1 MRKVLVILS
10 VAAIVLSFDR
20 TTTGQSP
27 QSSPTLP
34 RTAEISD
41 RVLGEVTAIDLTTKR
56 ISVRTE
62 TSQQITVNVDDKT
75 LIRRIPPGETNVEKA
90 AVVNFADIAVGD
102 RVLAR
107 GKLDGDTLQTRIL
120 LIVSSSELARRAEQ
134 SRAEWQRRGIS
145 GTIVTL
151 DPVTKEIMLRSR
163 TSTTAP
169 PIRIAASGGDVR
181 FKRYAPNSTHYKD
194 AIPSTFEQ
202 LKVGD
207 YLRALGDR
215 SQDGTSFKPEEIL
228 AGSFRMAGGIITEVN
243 QSTREVKIKDIQTR
257 QTLTIVISEDS
268 KLRHLPAELLARMEQ
283 SMETSATAQAGG
295 AQEVRVM
302 TPNGPGMRR
311 IMAIPPAEQNQP
323 SRPGQQPSSNRA
335 AVPGAQGS
343 RAGGPGITMRRIP
356 QDATPTE
363 GPQTGNE
370 DYQETVEKLP
380 PINIADL
387 KRGDG
392 VIISSMGG
400 GDPSRLK
407 VILLVTGV
415 AEFLKRVEEARNTRP
430 GYELDLAL
438 PGLGAQ

>member
-1 MRKVLVILS
+1 MRNVLVILS
-10 VAAIVLSFDR
+10 VAAIVLSFGR
-20 TTTGQSP
+20 TTMGQSP

-34 RTAEISD
+34 RTADISD
-41 RVLGEVTAIDLTTKR
+41 RALGEVTSIDLTTKR

-75 LIRRIPPGETNVEKA
+75 LIRRVPPGETNVEKA

-107 GKLDGDTLQTRIL
+107 GKLDGETLQTRIL
-120 LIVSSSELARRAEQ
+120 LIVSSSELARSAEQ

-163 TSTTAP
+163 TSITAS

-194 AIPSTFEQ
+194 AIPGTFEQ

-257 QTLTIVISEDS
+257 QTLTIIISEDS

-283 SMETSATAQAGG
+283 SMETTATAQAGE

-335 AVPGAQGS
+335 AVPGA
-343 RAGGPGITMRRIP
+343 GGPGITMRRIP
-356 QDATPTE
+356 QAATPTE
-363 GPQTGNE
+363 GPQPENE
-370 DYQETVEKLP
+370 DYQESVEKLP

-392 VIISSMGG
+392 VIVSSMGG

>member
-1 MRKVLVILS
+1 MRKLLVILS
-10 VAAIVLSFDR
+10 VAAIVLSFGG

-41 RVLGEVTAIDLTTKR
+41 RALGEVTAIDLTTKK

-62 TSQQITVNVDDKT
+62 TSQQITVNVDEKT
-75 LIRRIPPGETNVEKA
+75 LIRRVPPGETNVEKA

-107 GKLDGDTLQTRIL
+107 GKLDGNTIQTRIL

-163 TSTTAP
+163 TSITAP

-194 AIPSTFEQ
+194 AISSTFEQ

-257 QTLTIVISEDS
+257 QTLTIVIGEDS
-268 KLRHLPAELLARMEQ
+268 KLRHLPVELLARMEQ
-283 SMETSATAQAGG
+283 SMETTATAQAGEG
-295 AQEVRVM
+295 QEIRVM

-311 IMAIPPAEQNQP
+311 IMAIPPGEQNQQ
-323 SRPGQQPSSNRA
+323 SRPGQQPSSN
-335 AVPGAQGS
+335 

-356 QDATPTE
+356 QDATPSE
-363 GPQTGNE
+363 GPQADNE

-380 PINIADL
+380 PINIVDL

-392 VIISSMGG
+392 VIVSSMGG
-400 GDPSRLK
+400 GDPSRLT